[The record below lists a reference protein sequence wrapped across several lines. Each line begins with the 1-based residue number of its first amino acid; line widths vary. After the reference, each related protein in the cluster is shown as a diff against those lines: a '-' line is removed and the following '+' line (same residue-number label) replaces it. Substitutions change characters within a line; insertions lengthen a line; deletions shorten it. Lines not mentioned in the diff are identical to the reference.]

1 MKRKL
6 SVFCLFVVC
15 LLMFTG
21 CCFHRE
27 WYAATCTDPKTCV
40 ECGET
45 EGEALG
51 HVWTDATCTDPKTC
65 TTCRLTEGD
74 ALGHVWVDAT
84 TEAPKTCTTCAETE
98 GERIITDERFTTAAT
113 ADIQG
118 KWSSELSMTGDMLG
132 IEGFEQTLAI
142 AILMDLGND
151 GTMVLGYSTV
161 NNEEFS
167 NAMYDYM
174 VSVLYSD
181 FSAEGIDQETA
192 NAAMVEVYGMTVE
205 EYAEAFT
212 AEMDFAAIFET
223 MSINGVYY
231 VEGDQ
236 FYSGINWNM
245 EMGASA
251 FSIEGDTLTL
261 AEELSGLVD
270 ESIVFTRV
278 TE

>member
-6 SVFCLFVVC
+6 SVFCLVLVC
-15 LLMFTG
+15 ILVFTG

-27 WYAATCTDPKTCV
+27 WYAASCTDPKTCV

-51 HVWTDATCTDPKTC
+51 HTWTDATCTAPKTC
-65 TTCRLTEGD
+65 SACRLTEGE
-74 ALGHVWVDAT
+74 ALGHVWVEAT
-84 TEAPKTCTTCAETE
+84 TEAPKTCSTCSETE

-113 ADIQG
+113 AAIHG
-118 KWSSELSMTGDMLG
+118 KWSSEISMTGDMLG
-132 IEGFEQTLAI
+132 VEGFESTLSI
-142 AILMDLGND
+142 QILMEFGND
-151 GTMVLGYSTV
+151 GSMTMGYTTV

-167 NAMYDYM
+167 KGMYDFM
-174 VSVLYSD
+174 VNALYSD
-181 FSAEGIDQETA
+181 FAAEGIDQESA
-192 NAAMVEVYGMTVE
+192 NAGMVEAYGMTVE

-212 AEMDFAAIFET
+212 AEMDFSAVFEALD
-223 MSINGVYY
+223 INGVYY

-236 FYSGINWNM
+236 LYTGISWDM

-251 FSIEGDTLTL
+251 FTIEGDTLTL
-261 AEELSGLVD
+261 AEELSGLVE
-270 ESIVFTRV
+270 ESLVFTRI